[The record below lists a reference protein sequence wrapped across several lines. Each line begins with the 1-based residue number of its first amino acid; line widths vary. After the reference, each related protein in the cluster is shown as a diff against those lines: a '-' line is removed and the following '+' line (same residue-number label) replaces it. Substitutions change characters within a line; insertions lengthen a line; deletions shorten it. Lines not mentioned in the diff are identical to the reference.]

1 MKNKK
6 MRIPRRS
13 CTTKQPLLRVRKS
26 EITEHK
32 KHVSYKPP
40 IEIHKHLYKQL
51 EKNIVDINSEIE
63 NYTFQFQ
70 SFNLKKNGADQFK
83 NSNLVADNTISSN
96 AFNLS
101 EVSSKIPFYKVQQQ
115 NILPKKEFNK
125 NKQIQNNKFN
135 YKKDNQIILAHQ
147 KAPTGYAHVQQ
158 SQKATAEHSLKN
170 NFRNLNNET
179 KTRKRQALESERRD
193 YESTNRNSIIP
204 VVDRNGVYCGCTDC
218 ASAAALTYHNCFV
231 NKLSLMQ
238 KFQLNNQYNKN
249 HHQFVFQPQQAL
261 PKQSWLGSKVPV
273 PSTAHNCYSSY
284 LAENAK
290 RLCLSHVRKSG
301 EYSFSS
307 KQNSTFLQGHET
319 SANVAQRQGY
329 HMLNSGCYESSFYNK
344 IDYKQ
349 LVLNQVMAAKSSQ
362 SKLQQKNPV
371 LYQWSTSSLESRNS
385 ESIQGSSGLITQ
397 YSPES
402 KSILSNNF
410 DYSTSNLFLQNH
422 PVVV

>member
-6 MRIPRRS
+6 LRNSRRS
-13 CTTKQPLLRVRKS
+13 YTTKQSLLRVRKS
-26 EITEHK
+26 EIIEHK

-51 EKNIVDINSEIE
+51 EKNTVNSNPELE
-63 NYTFQFQ
+63 NYAFQFQ
-70 SFNLKKNGADQFK
+70 NFNLKKNEAYQFN
-83 NSNLVADNTISSN
+83 NSNLVAKNTISSN

-101 EVSSKIPFYKVQQQ
+101 DASSKIPFYKLQQQ

-125 NKQIQNNKFN
+125 NKQIQNDKLN
-135 YKKDNQIILAHQ
+135 YRKDNQIILAHPRV
-147 KAPTGYAHVQQ
+147 PTGYAQQQ
-158 SQKATAEHSLKN
+158 SQKATAERSLKN
-170 NFRNLNNET
+170 NFRNLSNKT

-193 YESTNRNSIIP
+193 YESTNRSSIIP

-231 NKLSLMQ
+231 NKLNSMQ

-273 PSTAHNCYSSY
+273 PSTAHNCYSSF

-319 SANVAQRQGY
+319 SVSVAQRQSY
-329 HMLNSGCYESSFYNK
+329 HMLNSGCYDSSFYNK

-349 LVLNQVMAAKSSQ
+349 LVLNQAMAAKSSQ
-362 SKLQQKNPV
+362 SKLQQKNPI

-385 ESIQGSSGLITQ
+385 ESMQGSSGLITQ
-397 YSPES
+397 HSPES

-410 DYSTSNLFLQNH
+410 DYSTNNLFLQNH